1 MSCYKPDDKKVY
13 TEEDPIEKF
22 DYMSELCIEWEKA
35 ATIEKS
41 SGVRNVKLRTGVVLG
56 REGGMIQQLFMPF
69 FLGVGGPVG
78 SGKI

>member
-1 MSCYKPDDKKVY
+1 
-13 TEEDPIEKF
+13 
-22 DYMSELCIEWEKA
+22 MSELCIEWEKA

-69 FLGVGGPVG
+69 FMGFGGPVG
-78 SGKI
+78 SGKKVN